1 MNVCELLLIVRVTI
15 PDKSPQKIIKSGKS
29 YDISQEIIIGTLDN
43 KEIKKCCTHIATN
56 RKGKC

>member
-29 YDISQEIIIGTLDN
+29 YDIPQEIITDIPNN
-43 KEIKKCCTHIATN
+43 KENQKCGTHITTN
-56 RKGKC
+56 R